1 VPAIWQ
7 PQRLN
12 SSAGLTAAGWQ
23 REPNLTAIAD
33 AKFRRDALLGLDRC
47 VVIDD
52 TNPISA

>member
-1 VPAIWQ
+1 M
-7 PQRLN
+7 
-12 SSAGLTAAGWQ
+12 TAAGWQ